1 LEEVF
6 DTCKDKLCLN
16 VEVKEVREEVVEKML
31 DLAVEK
37 DILEQIT
44 FSSFNHYLRKR
55 LTKEVEKRG
64 LKTRITFGF
73 LMRVVDPT
81 LPNYET
87 ETQPGDSLNL
97 DIRFLE
103 RNRQECLEHIAKA
116 KKAQMKII
124 FWFPMEYLHE
134 VTFYDDLLQIGIDT
148 IITNKPIELNEYFV
162 AKQLGA

>member
-1 LEEVF
+1 
-6 DTCKDKLCLN
+6 
-16 VEVKEVREEVVEKML
+16 ML

-44 FSSFNHYLRKR
+44 FSSFNHYLREKLTQEVKR
-55 LTKEVEKRG
+55 RG

-81 LPNYET
+81 LPNYEN

-103 RNRQECLEHIAKA
+103 RNRKECLEHIAKA

-134 VTFYDDLLQIGIDT
+134 DSFWEDLLKIGADT

-162 AKQLGA
+162 VKQLGA